1 MQRLDRVL
9 AVIDPTVKEQPG
21 AMKGARLARAA
32 GACLELFAC
41 DFDPALSG
49 APFFDTDHLRRLRDE
64 FVAGRAAMLERL
76 AGELRATGCEVT
88 THVHWDN
95 PLHAGILRRVAEWTP
110 DLVVKD
116 THYHS
121 PLRRALLSNTDWHLI
136 RACPVPLLLARPAEW
151 PARPKLLAALDPT
164 HRHAK
169 PAALDRDILDATLL
183 LARLLDGD
191 VEAVH
196 AFFPAALL
204 AATAGMPGMSLAAD
218 VTTSG
223 LVEAERARITA
234 DLLGLAQG
242 HGLAPASVHL
252 LQGAAAEL
260 LPSHAEQVQAAVLV
274 MGGLSRSRLKEWF
287 VGSTAERV
295 LDRLPCDVLVV
306 KPTDFVEKL
315 PF

>member
-9 AVIDPTVKEQPG
+9 AVIDPTVEVQPG
-21 AMKGARLARAA
+21 AMKAARLARAA
-32 GACLELFAC
+32 GACLELFVC
-41 DFDPALSG
+41 DFDPAGSG
-49 APFFDTDHLRRLRDE
+49 APFFDTDGLRRLRDE
-64 FVAGRAAMLERL
+64 LVAGRAAMLERL

-95 PLHAGILRRVAEWTP
+95 PLHEGILRRVAEWTP

-204 AATAGMPGMSLAAD
+204 AATAGMPGMSPAAD
-218 VTTSG
+218 VTTTG
-223 LVEAERARITA
+223 LLEAERARITA
-234 DLLGLAQG
+234 DLLGLADA
-242 HGLAPASVHL
+242 HGLAPASVRL